1 MVWSRRLAIGLVLS
15 AAAGA
20 ASAQVRIDVDLGAQ
34 IMRVAAGSGE
44 SYAWPIS
51 SGALGRATPRG
62 EFRPY
67 ALYPMVHSWKYGNE
81 PMPYSIFFHGQYA
94 IHGTLGDRPARPPR
108 LARLHPPVAA
118 RRRDVVRAGQP
129 GRGLIH
135 IGGGPEFVSRAAS
148 AASHAAAERAGR
160 SNSRR
165 PIRPLAR
172 GRQQRDSRRSRPV
185 IRLSRSGAKCAIRR
199 SILPFSAS
207 FEEAFVERRQFL
219 AGAAG
224 LVGGALIPRFALAKV
239 PTPFTFDL
247 SPPMDSREKFIA
259 WGVAQRGEDPKF
271 LGERFDRFGAMV
283 RNEDIWDERH
293 KRAFLLTPR
302 EKFVLPQNLGR
313 AYEHAF
319 LDIGYGVTISG
330 PHIVGRMT
338 STIDPKAGEKVLE
351 IGTGSGYQSAYLSHL
366 TDQVYTIEIIKPIA
380 ERTRGIYDALI
391 ADGYVEFKAIQSRN
405 ADGYYGWVETPAG
418 APSPAASAAATP
430 AAAASPTPSASPAP
444 AASASPTPGGTPAA
458 ATTPADAGPI
468 MFDKIIVTCGIDH
481 VPPPLLQQLKPNG
494 IMVIPV
500 GPPGAQRVLK
510 VVKNQAADGTITV
523 ARSDIYGGR
532 IVPFVPFTKL
542 EGDVIKGTHNN

>member
-1 MVWSRRLAIGLVLS
+1 L
-15 AAAGA
+15 
-20 ASAQVRIDVDLGAQ
+20 
-34 IMRVAAGSGE
+34 
-44 SYAWPIS
+44 
-51 SGALGRATPRG
+51 
-62 EFRPY
+62 
-67 ALYPMVHSWKYGNE
+67 
-81 PMPYSIFFHGQYA
+81 
-94 IHGTLGDRPARPPR
+94 
-108 LARLHPPVAA
+108 
-118 RRRDVVRAGQP
+118 
-129 GRGLIH
+129 
-135 IGGGPEFVSRAAS
+135 
-148 AASHAAAERAGR
+148 
-160 SNSRR
+160 
-165 PIRPLAR
+165 
-172 GRQQRDSRRSRPV
+172 
-185 IRLSRSGAKCAIRR
+185 GAKCAIRPG
-199 SILPFSAS
+199 ILPSFPAS

-224 LVGGALIPRFALAKV
+224 LVGGALIPRFAFAKV
-239 PTPFTFDL
+239 PTPFTFDM
-247 SPPMDSREKFIA
+247 SPPMDSREKFIE

-319 LDIGYGVTISG
+319 LDIGFGVTISG

-338 STIDPKAGEKVLE
+338 STIDPKQGEKVLE

-366 TDQVYTIEIIKPIA
+366 TDQVYTIEIIKPLA
-380 ERTRGIYDALI
+380 ERTRGIYDSLI

-405 ADGYYGWVETPAG
+405 ADGYYGWVEAAAAAPTPA
-418 APSPAASAAATP
+418 ASPAATPAAVASPTPAPSATP
-430 AAAASPTPSASPAP
+430 AAAASPSPA
-444 AASASPTPGGTPAA
+444 ATPAA
-458 ATTPADAGPI
+458 AAAPEPI
-468 MFDKIIVTCGIDH
+468 TFDKIIVTCGIDH

-510 VVKNQAADGTITV
+510 VVKNQAADGSITV

-542 EGDVIKGTHNN
+542 EGDAIKGTHNN